1 MRWNMKAEIKKLI
14 KQYKKEI
21 NNLKRDD
28 RFSTLNST
36 VQTVSVLREV
46 VNDLEILLKDNNASK

>member
-1 MRWNMKAEIKKLI
+1 MKNEIKKLI

-21 NNLKRDD
+21 NNLKRDKQFRD
-28 RFSTLNST
+28 LNST

-46 VNDLEILLKDNNASK
+46 INDLEILLKGSKDD

>member
-1 MRWNMKAEIKKLI
+1 MRWKMKAEIKKLI

-21 NNLKRDD
+21 DNLKRDD

-46 VNDLEILLKDNNASK
+46 INDLEIILKGSKDD

>member
-1 MRWNMKAEIKKLI
+1 MKNEIKKLI

-21 NNLKRDD
+21 DNLKRDD

-46 VNDLEILLKDNNASK
+46 INDLEILLKGSKDD